1 MEKANKL
8 LYNYYFKVKA
18 KDSDY
23 NPEVINL
30 TWEEIESIPCV
41 TDKEREVN

>member
-1 MEKANKL
+1 MEKAN
-8 LYNYYFKVKA
+8 YYFKTKA
-18 KDSDY
+18 KDSNY
-23 NPEVINL
+23 NPEVIKL